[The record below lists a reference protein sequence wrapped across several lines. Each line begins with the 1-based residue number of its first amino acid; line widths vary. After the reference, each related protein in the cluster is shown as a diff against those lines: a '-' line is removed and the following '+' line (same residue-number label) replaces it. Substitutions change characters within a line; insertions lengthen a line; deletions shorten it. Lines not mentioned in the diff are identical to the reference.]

1 MADCMEC
8 DYDIDED
15 CEECPYCGLENPVSY
30 RWFNDIYKEDIEKA
44 KKDTDYDKLAD
55 LYLSA
60 YIDAGMLPDPY
71 VMGDMARELEQ
82 VYLELEYHE
91 RLIWLYVE
99 DATHPEWSAIT
110 DGARKAY
117 LHATKIERMDLELY
131 VMDVFDYINAKRYQ
145 KSTPEDLVD
154 RKQEIL
160 THLKEGKIKHVEYP
174 MINVNMW
181 KDFDSKKEELGF
193 LV

>member
-1 MADCMEC
+1 MTT
-8 DYDIDED
+8 
-15 CEECPYCGLENPVSY
+15 SY
-30 RWFNDIYKEDIEKA
+30 HYWNAEKA

-145 KSTPEDLVD
+145 KSTE
-154 RKQEIL
+154 
-160 THLKEGKIKHVEYP
+160 
-174 MINVNMW
+174 
-181 KDFDSKKEELGF
+181 
-193 LV
+193 